1 MGAVWFAAGLL
12 IGFVGGVVATISLAV
27 LLTDWHDQ

>member
-1 MGAVWFAAGLL
+1 MWFAAGLL

-27 LLTDWHDQ
+27 MVTPWHDK